1 MHPYKTKMTNSEFD
15 TLDELYFTISFEEL
29 KSRLSVEEG
38 ELKEELFGLIQK
50 GWVKCLQN
58 STDEEINDLDNF
70 KEEYKNYNYLA
81 TKAGLLAHN
90 SR

>member
-1 MHPYKTKMTNSEFD
+1 MTNSEFD
-15 TLDELYFTISFEEL
+15 TLDELYFTISFDEL
-29 KSRLSVEEG
+29 KSRLSMEEG
-38 ELKEELFGLIQK
+38 ELKEELLRLISK

-58 STDEEINDLDNF
+58 HTDEEINDLENF
-70 KEEYKNYNYLA
+70 KEEFKNYNYLA